1 VSDDGTL
8 RIGQAAALLGVS
20 VETVRR
26 WEEEGR
32 VEVGRTKGGQRVLA
46 ATEVHRLL
54 RERGSTPSGAAAS
67 SARNQLEAV
76 VVRVVA
82 DRAAATVEMQAGP
95 YRLVALTTAESV
107 EDLGLAPGVA
117 VIASVKAPS
126 VIVNLPPRS

>member
-1 VSDDGTL
+1 MANDGTL
-8 RIGQAAALLGVS
+8 RIGQAASLLGVS
-20 VETVRR
+20 VDTLRR
-26 WEEEGR
+26 WEEDGR
-32 VEVGRTKGGQRVLA
+32 IAVERTPGGQRVVA
-46 ATEVHRLL
+46 VGEVHRLL
-54 RERGSTPSGAAAS
+54 RERRSPRMGAAAT

-107 EDLGLAPGVA
+107 EELGLAPGTQ

-126 VIVNLPPRS
+126 VVVNLPAEA